1 MSSEAVSTT
10 VLFFG
15 RPSDRLGR
23 ARAADIPVEG
33 CTVAELRARLC
44 ASDPRA
50 AAALDRPDVRAA
62 VDQVIATDQA
72 RVRPGQEIAFFSVF
86 SGG

>member
-1 MSSEAVSTT
+1 MSSRTVSTA

-15 RPSDRLGR
+15 RPSERLGKTR
-23 ARAADIPVEG
+23 NAEIPAEG

-44 ASDPRA
+44 EADPLA
-50 AAALDRPDVRAA
+50 APALDRPDVRAA
-62 VDQVIATDQA
+62 VDQVISSDQA